1 MATALGR
8 ILGRG
13 YFPKELPPPFQTLSF
28 AAAVEAGLPP
38 SFDLVLSRPTNANPA
53 FVSSPAIHNL
63 ARAGTLRRRL
73 TIPNPVNQFQ
83 LAAQIVGGWREIAR
97 FCRKSPISLT
107 TPTFKLP
114 GARPISG
121 AKGFAEI
128 PSARARARAGSRFI
142 LSTDLN
148 SFYPSVY
155 THAVPW
161 ALHTKAVAKR
171 NRSNGLLGN
180 RLDLALRNG
189 QAGQTIGI
197 PIGPDTSL
205 VIAEL
210 LGTAVDLQL
219 PPYVKSHAFRY
230 IDDIECGFMNASD
243 AESALAAIQN
253 EFAAFELSLNPRK
266 TRVSELPQ
274 DMEAFWVPHLR
285 LFGFSGSGQRLALL
299 GFFGRAFELAKQ
311 HPQEAILKYA
321 VQRMRSV
328 TVSSDNWPLYEDLL
342 LGCLAIE
349 SGTTPSVVAELHRY
363 RGSRPLS
370 RARITEVFNRLI
382 GFHAPQHHGSEVA
395 WSIWYLSVSGYRIAE
410 AVGNA
415 AVRVPDP
422 VVSLCLLHAR
432 SLNLVDPGVD
442 WTVLERQMTKEEL
455 LGPSW
460 LLSYEARVKG
470 WLPSR
475 GSADHIA
482 GVTQFNHLRA
492 QGVSFYDDTV
502 ALASAPVRPA
512 VSAVSDAMALVDN
525 DESEED
531 DHEEEDEFDYILHG
545 LSG

>member
-1 MATALGR
+1 MPTALGR

-13 YFPKELPPPFQTLSF
+13 YFPKELPPPFQTLTF
-28 AAAVEAGLPP
+28 AATVESGLPP
-38 SFDLVLSRPTNANPA
+38 SFDLVLTRPTRASPA
-53 FVSSPAIHNL
+53 FVTSPAVHNL

-73 TIPNPVNQFQ
+73 TIPNPVNQYQ
-83 LAAQIVGGWREIAR
+83 LASQIVGGWREIIR
-97 FCRKSPISLT
+97 MCRKSPISLT
-107 TPTFKLP
+107 TPAFKLP
-114 GARPISG
+114 GARPISA

-128 PSARARARAGSRFI
+128 PSARARARAGSRYM

-148 SFYPSVY
+148 SFYPSIY

-171 NRSNGLLGN
+171 DRSNGLLGN

-189 QAGQTIGI
+189 QSGQTIGI

-210 LGTAVDLQL
+210 LGTAVDLKL
-219 PPYVKSHAFRY
+219 PNYLQRHAFRY

-243 AESALAAIQN
+243 AERALADIQN
-253 EFAAFELSLNPRK
+253 EFSAFELNLNPRK

-285 LFGFSGSGQRLALL
+285 LFGFAGSGQRLALL

-328 TVSSDNWPLYEDLL
+328 TVLADNWPLYEDLL

-349 SGTTPSVVAELHRY
+349 SGTTPAVVSELSRY
-363 RGSRPLS
+363 RDSRPLNA
-370 RARITEVFNRLI
+370 ARITEVFNRLI
-382 GFHAPQHHGSEVA
+382 AFHALQHHGSEVA
-395 WSIWYLSVSGYRIAE
+395 WSIWYLAVSGYRIFE
-410 AVGNA
+410 VPGNA
-415 AVRVPDP
+415 AVRIPDP

-432 SLNLVDPGVD
+432 SLGLVDAGVD
-442 WTVLERQMTKEEL
+442 WPVLEKQMTREDL

-460 LLSYEARVKG
+460 LLSYEARIKG

-475 GSADHIA
+475 GSTDHVA
-482 GVTQFNHLRA
+482 AVPQFEHLRTQA
-492 QGVSFYDDTV
+492 VSFYEV
-502 ALASAPVRPA
+502 AATLPAAPVRSSISS
-512 VSAVSDAMALVDN
+512 VSAAFELL
-525 DESEED
+525 DEDEIED
-531 DHEEEDEFDYILHG
+531 DENEFDYILHG